1 MSLGSTIEWTDATWN
16 PVVGC
21 TKVSPGC
28 KNCYAEALTER
39 FRGVPGHP
47 FERGFD
53 LRLVPSKLQEPIKWR
68 SPKKIFTCSISDL
81 FHEEVPISYLESV
94 FDVMVEADWHTYQ
107 VLTKRSER
115 LSRVAERLPWPDHI
129 WMGVS
134 VENNDYA
141 HRIEHLLSTPARI
154 RFLSLEPLLGPL
166 PRLKLE
172 GIDWVIVGGESGPK
186 ARPMDPAWA
195 REIRDQCDDAGVAF
209 FLKQLGG
216 ARGKRGGTEALLD
229 GKLWHQFPAK
239 LSDAYAFA

>member
-1 MSLGSTIEWTDATWN
+1 MSSSSSIEWTDATWN

-21 TKVSPGC
+21 TKISPGC

-47 FERGFD
+47 FEKGFE
-53 LRLVPSKLQEPIKWR
+53 LRLVPNKLLEPAKWR
-68 SPKKIFTCSISDL
+68 SPRKIFTCSISDL
-81 FHEEVPISYLESV
+81 FHEAIPQHYIESV
-94 FDVMVEADWHTYQ
+94 FDVMVKADWHTYQ

-115 LSRVAERLPWPDHI
+115 LLQISAQLPWPDYI

-134 VENNDYA
+134 VENSDYV
-141 HRIEHLLSTPARI
+141 HRIDHLIGTPARV
-154 RFLSLEPLLGPL
+154 RFLSLEPLLGPI
-166 PRLKLE
+166 PRLELN

-186 ARPMDPAWA
+186 ARPMNPAWA
-195 REIRDQCDDAGVAF
+195 REIRDQCNRAGVAF

-216 ARGKRGGTEALLD
+216 ARGKRGGEEALLD

-239 LSDAYAFA
+239 LSDAYAL